1 MMERNEFHN
10 PVIIPTKYILHGL
23 NKDIRL
29 FAYNES
35 VDNYNMTALNK
46 LPSEPVEYKA
56 NDEGRDI
63 YLKQLQKNC
72 QAPSILTLKVGAQV
86 MLLKNLSVGTGLVNG
101 TRGVVDSFVK
111 DVNVYSIITLF
122 ISRIC

>member
-1 MMERNEFHN
+1 M
-10 PVIIPTKYILHGL
+10 
-23 NKDIRL
+23 RL

-35 VDNYNMTALNK
+35 VDNYNMNALNR

-56 NDEGRDI
+56 TDEGRDI

-72 QAPSILTLKVGAQV
+72 QAPSVLTLKVGAQV

>member
-23 NKDIRL
+23 NKENRL

-35 VDNYNMTALNK
+35 VDNYNMNALNR

-111 DVNVYSIITLF
+111 DVNVYSIIILI
-122 ISRIC
+122 ISLIC

>member
-10 PVIIPTKYILHGL
+10 PVIIPTKYIRYGL

-111 DVNVYSIITLF
+111 DVNVYSIIILI
-122 ISRIC
+122 ISLIC